1 MIVRVSS
8 AIVSETQ
15 VGIYLE
21 YAESSVMPAYETAE
35 GLIWVFLSRR
45 QVVGYVEFLIISI
58 WQSGEAWK
66 RFLEGQPATTG
77 IRSDGGAIYV
87 EPRAYELV
95 VSREGRFR
103 PTGTP
108 RA

>member
-21 YAESSVMPAYETAE
+21 YVGSSVMPAYETAV
-35 GLIWVFLSRR
+35 GLISVSLSRR
-45 QVVGYVEFLIISI
+45 QVVGYVEFLTLSI
-58 WQSGEAWK
+58 WQSDEALK
-66 RFLEGQPATTG
+66 RFVEAQPSATG
-77 IRSDGGAIYV
+77 VRSDGGVIYV

-95 VSREGRFR
+95 VSREGKFR
-103 PTGTP
+103 ATGEQQE
-108 RA
+108 